1 MFETRTEIKKK
12 SSKNIL
18 IFTKFTL
25 IYPHGV
31 LFYLVLYV
39 YANFVIFII
48 KKKQNWIRGNI
59 SKSKAG
65 KIIRICLLEKKKY

>member
-48 KKKQNWIRGNI
+48 KKN
-59 SKSKAG
+59 
-65 KIIRICLLEKKKY
+65 KIGFAETYLNQRQAK